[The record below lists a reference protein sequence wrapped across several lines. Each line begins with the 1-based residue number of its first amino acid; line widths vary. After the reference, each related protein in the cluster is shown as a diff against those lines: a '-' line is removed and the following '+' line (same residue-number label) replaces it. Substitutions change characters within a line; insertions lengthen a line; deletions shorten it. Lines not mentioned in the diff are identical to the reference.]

1 MLGVAS
7 FKLNSVEVARTEHL
21 GRDAFEVKM
30 AVKDWQDSSKEA
42 LSDRDFMAW
51 LPIEFQDGT
60 IEVEVASKLAPG
72 APEFARG
79 FIGLTFRIDEAGR
92 FESIYLRPTNSMADD
107 QVRRNRSVQYVA
119 YPDFRFDRMR
129 SEFPGRYETYA
140 DIELNRWIN
149 MKVAV
154 KGERAELY
162 LDDAPKPAF
171 IVTDLK
177 YGARQRGGVGLW
189 LESGTLAYFR
199 NLRITHGGKTSA
211 S

>member
-1 MLGVAS
+1 
-7 FKLNSVEVARTEHL
+7 
-21 GRDAFEVKM
+21 
-30 AVKDWQDSSKEA
+30 
-42 LSDRDFMAW
+42 
-51 LPIEFQDGT
+51 
-60 IEVEVASKLAPG
+60 
-72 APEFARG
+72 
-79 FIGLTFRIDEAGR
+79 
-92 FESIYLRPTNSMADD
+92 MADD